1 MLVRKFGPYGG
12 PEGKERSQY
21 FNEITGYVHNL
32 DAKVVITGGSLG
44 IQFLRFNWVVF
55 CKGDPEFYGNDYDYG
70 DSIYDVDSDE
80 IDFFFDE
87 SL

>member
-1 MLVRKFGPYGG
+1 
-12 PEGKERSQY
+12 
-21 FNEITGYVHNL
+21 
-32 DAKVVITGGSLG
+32 
-44 IQFLRFNWVVF
+44 VVF

-80 IDFFFDE
+80 IDFVLDE